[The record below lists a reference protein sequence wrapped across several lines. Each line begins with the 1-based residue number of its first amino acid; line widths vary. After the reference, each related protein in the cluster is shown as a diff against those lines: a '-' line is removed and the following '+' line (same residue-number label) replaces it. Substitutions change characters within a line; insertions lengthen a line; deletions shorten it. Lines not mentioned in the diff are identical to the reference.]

1 MREHDT
7 NLKNALG
14 RRKFLAQSAGSVA
27 LAATNILVGPRT
39 AGAAQARTRTT
50 GMKLA
55 MAVSYDDEVQTSQ
68 QQEQQLI
75 DRVFGQLRDAGFH
88 AVLWRS
94 MRGGQAMFK
103 SSEYKISYPTNLAEF
118 DPLAAAKETARQMG
132 LEFFVWH
139 EVKGA
144 EAHGWLLHSAF
155 VKEHPELLST
165 NRMKMTSKSELS
177 WAAPE
182 VMRRRVA
189 TFKEVLDYEPDA
201 IWLDHIK
208 GGDVSVPNF
217 DADGYYAMG
226 YDKQMVTAFQT
237 KTGRDPWQIPNQD
250 PQWLAFRA
258 SYMTEYMRRIRQA
271 QQEAFPQVKL
281 GSLGAS
287 IGYTHSCWYLPL
299 ENENSPNMSKTARL
313 ASPLANL
320 EDHDTWTREGLI
332 DGLCAPF
339 NTFAAAEELKTIL
352 PNARSHIQGPCTFA
366 VCLGMAK
373 PPEAILDCARVAYE
387 HDAEYLFVRE
397 SFDIYDKPDVWDAF
411 KQVSQRYSATS

>member
-1 MREHDT
+1 LREHDT

-68 QQEQQLI
+68 QQGQQLI

-118 DPLAAAKETARQMG
+118 DPLAAAKEKARELG

-155 VKEHPELLST
+155 VKE
-165 NRMKMTSKSELS
+165 
-177 WAAPE
+177 
-182 VMRRRVA
+182 
-189 TFKEVLDYEPDA
+189 
-201 IWLDHIK
+201 
-208 GGDVSVPNF
+208 
-217 DADGYYAMG
+217 
-226 YDKQMVTAFQT
+226 
-237 KTGRDPWQIPNQD
+237 
-250 PQWLAFRA
+250 
-258 SYMTEYMRRIRQA
+258 
-271 QQEAFPQVKL
+271 
-281 GSLGAS
+281 
-287 IGYTHSCWYLPL
+287 
-299 ENENSPNMSKTARL
+299 
-313 ASPLANL
+313 
-320 EDHDTWTREGLI
+320 
-332 DGLCAPF
+332 
-339 NTFAAAEELKTIL
+339 
-352 PNARSHIQGPCTFA
+352 
-366 VCLGMAK
+366 
-373 PPEAILDCARVAYE
+373 
-387 HDAEYLFVRE
+387 
-397 SFDIYDKPDVWDAF
+397 
-411 KQVSQRYSATS
+411 